1 MSNFIVN
8 DKKTYELINNS
19 IKKVAPPK
27 KMTVSEWA
35 ELYRMLS
42 PESSPEPG
50 KWSNDRA
57 PYQKFIMDAF
67 SSVETEQITGMTA
80 AQTAKTEI
88 LLNIVGYIMTNDPG
102 PILIVQPTISMGK
115 NFSKRRLSPMLRDC
129 PILRDK
135 IKGYDESILEK
146 GFAGGYLVIVG
157 GNSPNEL
164 ASKPIRI
171 LLLDE
176 VDRYPA
182 TAGKEGDPVALA
194 EKRTANFYNRKIVR
208 LSTPG
213 LKQTS
218 KIYKLYLNS
227 TQEVWNVPCPQCGE
241 YQPLEFDRLDFETLE
256 MRCKHCGCVS
266 SEVEWKKAQINGKF
280 ISSNPDASMFH
291 RGFHLNS
298 MASPWV
304 KWREIVDKYLASKD
318 DDYELMVWYN
328 TYLGLPFEASVDE
341 NLDWEYLY
349 KNRCIHYEAEIPDKV
364 LFLTCGVDVQDN
376 RLELEVVGFGPD
388 KEKYGIIYK
397 VIFGDPGA
405 SRVWELLDSF
415 LKTKFKFKN
424 GNELGITCTFIDTG
438 GHHTEEV
445 YDFVYEREY
454 RNIFGIKGIG
464 GSGKTVINSIKKTN
478 RKKGRD
484 ITLITLGVN
493 ALKDITYSSLRR
505 EHGEAG
511 CCYYPKKIECGYGEK
526 YFQSVTG
533 EIKTTKVVRGVTTIE
548 WKKIRP
554 NEALDIRD
562 YVYAAMIFLNPNFEN
577 LKNMSRDKLL
587 KISEHIKPVKKKKQ
601 TAGIVSKGVSI

>member
-1 MSNFIVN
+1 M
-8 DKKTYELINNS
+8 
-19 IKKVAPPK
+19 
-27 KMTVSEWA
+27 
-35 ELYRMLS
+35 
-42 PESSPEPG
+42 
-50 KWSNDRA
+50 
-57 PYQKFIMDAF
+57 
-67 SSVETEQITGMTA
+67 
-80 AQTAKTEI
+80 
-88 LLNIVGYIMTNDPG
+88 
-102 PILIVQPTISMGK
+102 
-115 NFSKRRLSPMLRDC
+115 
-129 PILRDK
+129 
-135 IKGYDESILEK
+135 
-146 GFAGGYLVIVG
+146 
-157 GNSPNEL
+157 
-164 ASKPIRI
+164 
-171 LLLDE
+171 
-176 VDRYPA
+176 
-182 TAGKEGDPVALA
+182 
-194 EKRTANFYNRKIVR
+194 
-208 LSTPG
+208 
-213 LKQTS
+213 
-218 KIYKLYLNS
+218 
-227 TQEVWNVPCPQCGE
+227 
-241 YQPLEFDRLDFETLE
+241 
-256 MRCKHCGCVS
+256 
-266 SEVEWKKAQINGKF
+266 
-280 ISSNPDASMFH
+280 
-291 RGFHLNS
+291 
-298 MASPWV
+298 
-304 KWREIVDKYLASKD
+304 
-318 DDYELMVWYN
+318 
-328 TYLGLPFEASVDE
+328 
-341 NLDWEYLY
+341 
-349 KNRCIHYEAEIPDKV
+349 
-364 LFLTCGVDVQDN
+364 
-376 RLELEVVGFGPD
+376 
-388 KEKYGIIYK
+388 
-397 VIFGDPGA
+397 
-405 SRVWELLDSF
+405 LDSF